1 MEGAAGAPQVD
12 GAPRAC
18 AVAALPLD
26 EGEVHGEE
34 GLLPQGA
41 ARGYLQGEG
50 GLLAVLQ
57 IFHGNRCCVLICS
70 APAVRICGI
79 WLVQQP
85 AVS

>member
-34 GLLPQGA
+34 GLLPEGT
-41 ARGYLQGEG
+41 ARSYLQG
-50 GLLAVLQ
+50 GL
-57 IFHGNRCCVLICS
+57 H
-70 APAVRICGI
+70 
-79 WLVQQP
+79 
-85 AVS
+85 